1 MGRLLLLLFLLYSL
15 SIYSQEVDKVS
26 FSEAVEL
33 NIKEYTKKSDI
44 AYYYR
49 DYERGEFLFDSI
61 INNVIKGSYL
71 DNFTVRKR
79 SGRKIEL
86 NKFKKPIVLITY
98 ATWHTPGKG
107 EIPALNKIAKKHHK
121 EIDFVVLFWDTKK
134 NVRRATR
141 KYSRKINILYVDELE
156 NKFDHIVKTMKH
168 SFGMPTTF
176 FIDHDK
182 RIIDVR
188 RTAIHHYS
196 EEFETS
202 FNINYTSFLD
212 GVSLLKLDSQKIVGE

>member
-1 MGRLLLLLFLLYSL
+1 MGRLLLLLFLFLSL
-15 SIYSQEVDKVS
+15 STYSQEVDKIF

-79 SGRKIEL
+79 TGRKIEF

-107 EIPALNKIAKKHHK
+107 EIPALNKIDKKHHK
-121 EIDFVVLFWDTKK
+121 EIDFVVLFWDNKK

-156 NKFDHIVKTMKH
+156 NKFDHIVRIMKH

-176 FIDHDK
+176 IIDYDK
-182 RIIDVR
+182 RIVDVR
-188 RTAIHHYS
+188 RTAIHHYK
-196 EEFETS
+196 EEFDTS
-202 FNINYTSFLD
+202 FNINYNSFLE
-212 GVSLLKLDSQKIVGE
+212 GVSLLKSDNKKIAVE